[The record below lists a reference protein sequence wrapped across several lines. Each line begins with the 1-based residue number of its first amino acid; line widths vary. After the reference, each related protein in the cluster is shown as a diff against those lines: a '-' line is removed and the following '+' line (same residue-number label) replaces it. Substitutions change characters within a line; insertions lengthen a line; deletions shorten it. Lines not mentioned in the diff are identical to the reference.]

1 MSVYHSTT
9 SGQQNSGS
17 ASGATNGQSTADSA
31 GKNNLALDYLASVFA
46 SNGTIPPTPLPQHS
60 AASNLT
66 PSTGDIM
73 NALIAAAAAAA
84 AATTTSSAASPS
96 SMDPFTASTLLS
108 SLMYSQQQQS
118 TVVPSSLYQS
128 PTDLYS
134 PKSNLPLDPILFA
147 HHALMQANF
156 DASSRHHPTNHHQ
169 QQHQQQQ
176 QMALAM
182 ASLLGQWSSNPFL
195 SLQQRRDLCSYHAD
209 SVEETSTT
217 AAPTAGPDESF
228 SSVLAKLTQ
237 GLNQSGSASTPSSA
251 SSRTPSSSHGQTKDS
266 IVSTTSVSTSSSGVL
281 TNTSRFPLQEAGE
294 NAAAF
299 AAAAALTALQQQQQQ
314 QQQNRMAASKQ
325 SSHLSHRSTLLG
337 TTLSREGHPHR
348 GRGRPPKSSL
358 ALTRTPF
365 DKPSRATTSTPQP
378 ESCLADSNSID
389 GTITDVLKRLN
400 DSVDLS
406 GSRKRRRI
414 ASTEKMTPST
424 ASATAAVATTPTS
437 SGAPVST
444 SKSDTSGHKRVRGFA
459 DSGYRLPL
467 GLGWRRE
474 TLVKGVGP
482 GGLLGDVVYIAPCG
496 RQFWNIEGIREY
508 LRSVENSILTAEDFT
523 FKSYIR
529 LGDYYECNKDSKGF
543 VKMSEAAVN
552 ALITTG
558 QDSPSRSHR
567 RTPQAV
573 FPPTSLPS
581 TTVTATTSIP
591 PTNTA
596 AKSLSGLAF
605 NPDLMAAMA
614 AANVENYSK
623 PFTDFHLAL
632 PRFPSLPP
640 QLTAVLANQIGSLWS
655 PWPADIQ
662 NTETS
667 AVAASPPSTTSS
679 TFALPSTQQQQQ
691 PQQKDRFSLQSSSL
705 SSLED
710 FDRLRSFFTKLVEDH
725 QRLENEK
732 ETQRKADLEAQT
744 AKAREERVAYLVDE
758 ELRRPVEDLNVLNPK
773 VLPEFDRIDGN
784 RMPSQVFTDC
794 LFVLEFLHAF
804 TEVLCIDPETIPS
817 MRCMQAA
824 FIDRDD
830 TCIEVI
836 NHLIIELLK
845 FAILDPGIPTPR
857 LVTQLLSQ
865 RFSEMEVNT
874 QTVTGLL
881 RVFLIGRNGYEDEM
895 SDWLAPSN
903 VGHLKDLSGPQ
914 LASLLAFICD
924 ELTCSSRIISNE
936 VDRTIELQISLRRD
950 KFNIEAKIRKIRVIL
965 ARKFGLDHT
974 VNSRGS
980 EEENGKKQPAFL
992 QSMRQ
997 LAPFQN
1003 YDSGDEDEL
1012 NSVDELEKCIE
1023 ELHHCLE
1030 AKQRAIE
1037 ECSFRLSG
1045 LFLGQ
1050 DRFYRNYFVLGSVG
1064 GIYVEGQPTVFKE
1077 GSAIRDVPPVFGPD
1091 AIVAEIKARR
1101 ELSIT
1106 RHFSTNS
1113 SSTSSN
1119 GVLTQ
1124 KPNPLRSTSNPGVLI
1139 TTKTEKQT
1147 AMSENEEVKNEETPL
1162 IENEANL
1169 EKKCELE
1176 EEAKIMEIV
1185 GTFTEE
1191 SQEAI
1196 RRVKEVEKKEDKQ
1209 VKDQEDDNLEEESVS
1224 LKSEERMP
1232 EKREDPEESTTWQPL
1247 DLSTKRSSPPPLLS
1261 LLPSQQSDLSLCQS
1275 LTEQDLASALDACQL
1290 DDTFLTTATLL
1301 YATQTET
1308 IDRSAIVGGW
1318 TDPSWHVQLLFYKL
1332 QLLRSIAF
1340 ERRKNCENDEKALS
1354 TALRQLK
1361 MWLAD
1366 SSLEGGE
1373 EWEHFNT
1380 SNANNVQFD
1389 DGEMAKEVE
1398 RILKERK
1405 VQEAG
1410 PESLELIPADAKGN
1424 WWRLKGSEGL
1434 QTLLEA
1440 LLPRGIRERGLAQTI
1455 QLSEEAVTSSI
1466 HVDPSTVLD
1475 LNSTSNSSEGSWK
1488 PRLLRVR
1495 SRRGKGRGANAS
1507 SPLCS
1512 TSSAANLSALSSG
1525 RHFAASVSHI
1535 SSATNLSEIAAGDV
1549 STYAF
1554 HGDAENSLGATM
1566 ERSVFLGEN
1575 FERAMRA
1582 GRNSTNSA
1590 ATTTAAEREF
1600 LDEYRFLELVEGLVD
1615 RVLSASLQTKGWQAP
1630 MKATEDDSIQI
1641 VPRDTPKVYRYD
1653 YWPLELARERLLDL
1667 EAHTERRYL
1676 LPPLNCESR
1685 LDAVQ
1690 AQAAAAAAAAGEE
1703 AVTLV
1708 EGSGSVCSDST
1719 IHEEAAATLRSHPPP
1734 PHIRRRVIR
1743 RSEREAEGEE
1753 GDGGSGCGGEGTSG
1767 EAQGLLLWRRSTR
1780 KADSVA
1786 ELKRCAMQFEAA
1798 IAWDKS
1804 IMKVLCQIC
1813 RRDKNEARLLLC
1825 DGCDHGYHTYC
1836 FRPPMISIPEGDWF
1850 CYDCVSKATG
1860 KCHCFVCGL
1869 AKPIGAAE
1877 APSAT
1882 AVEPAHR
1889 LVQCTSCARGAHPAC
1904 LRPPLNRLPKRWTC
1918 MLCAASGLSG
1928 AVEKVGAAATATSEF
1943 QSPKKNNAPQAER
1956 PKRVYIKSGAYRSSK
1971 RTTKSKCESVKQ
1983 RITEQQRK
1991 VGRPKGTSGSI
2002 SSGGGCSSRRKD
2014 SSSLKKR
2021 GRPPGFYKRSHTETG
2036 GENEADDDGND
2047 YDDDAEEE
2055 DTEYA
2060 GGDGEEESGGC
2071 GGGEERVTEA
2081 SGDDGD
2087 GAAPVPLTNGI
2098 FSSRKFAATKRH
2110 GKSRKLPLGLTE
2122 RNFCRHVTE
2131 DLMKHELSWPFR
2143 KPVCCKT
2150 IPIYR
2155 KVIKRPMDLSTILK
2169 RLGADKWN
2177 YYTSVAEWREDVRQ
2191 IFKNCRIFNEDD
2203 SEIGK
2208 AGHELRRYFETNWAH
2223 ISRLLN
2229 PGNASSPLEAPT
2241 GEDSVTTAPSTPGCQ
2256 EPSTCTP
2263 SPATRPT
2270 FEVDDTPPLSH
2281 PLPPSSEGVEAP
2293 ASPKSAEAPTEV
2305 EGVLNSPC
2313 AREAVVESIA
2323 GRHVSAA
2330 LFLSFLQP
2338 CCSLL
2343 CSLCII
2349 HLSAINTRTPTPTS
2363 THNRAPLLC
2372 AIIIP
2377 VTNVSVWEIAHR
2389 FVNKA

>member
-9 SGQQNSGS
+9 SDQQSSSS
-17 ASGATNGQSTADSA
+17 ASGATNGQSTADST
-31 GKNNLALDYLASVFA
+31 GKNSLALDYLTSVFA
-46 SNGTIPPTPLPQHS
+46 SNGTIPPTFPPQHS
-60 AASNLT
+60 AAGNFT
-66 PSTGDIM
+66 PTTGDIM

-84 AATTTSSAASPS
+84 AATATSNAASPS
-96 SMDPFTASTLLS
+96 AMDPFAASTLLS

-118 TVVPSSLYQS
+118 TAVPSGLCQ
-128 PTDLYS
+128 PPADLYS

-147 HHALMQANF
+147 QHALMQAGF
-156 DASSRHHPTNHHQ
+156 DATNRQHQTNHNQ
-169 QQHQQQQ
+169 QQQQ

-182 ASLLGQWSSNPFL
+182 ANLLGQWSSNPFL
-195 SLQQRRDLCSYHAD
+195 SLQQRRDLCSYRAD
-209 SVEETSTT
+209 GVEETST
-217 AAPTAGPDESF
+217 AAQTVAGTDESF
-228 SSVLAKLTQ
+228 STVLAKLTQ
-237 GLNQSGSASTPSSA
+237 GLNQSSSASTPSSA
-251 SSRTPSSSHGQTKDS
+251 SSRAPSASQGQTKDS
-266 IVSTTSVSTSSSGVL
+266 LVPTTSMSTSSSGVL
-281 TNTSRFPLQEAGE
+281 TNTSRFPLQGAGE

-299 AAAAALTALQQQQQQ
+299 AAAAALTVLQQQQ
-314 QQQNRMAASKQ
+314 QQQNRIAVTKP
-325 SSHLSHRSTLLG
+325 SSHLSHRSTALG
-337 TTLSREGHPHR
+337 ATPSREGQPHR

-358 ALTRTPF
+358 AVTKTQL

-378 ESCLADSNSID
+378 DSCLADLNSID

-406 GSRKRRRI
+406 NSRKRRRI
-414 ASTEKMTPST
+414 DSADKMTSST
-424 ASATAAVATTPTS
+424 ASAVASVATTPTT

-444 SKSDTSGHKRVRGFA
+444 SKSDTSGHKRARGFT

-508 LRSVENSILTAEDFT
+508 LRSAKNSILTTEDFT
-523 FKSYIR
+523 FKSYVR

-558 QDSPSRSHR
+558 QESPSRSHR

-573 FPPTSLPS
+573 FPSTSPS
-581 TTVTATTSIP
+581 STAAAATTSVP
-591 PTNTA
+591 SSNA
-596 AKSLSGLAF
+596 AGKSFSASDTEQHQHSSFNPSPRRHSYSFSPDPDNAGVAF
-605 NPDLMAAMA
+605 YPDLMAGMA
-614 AANVENYSK
+614 TANVETYTK
-623 PFTDFHLAL
+623 PFTDFPLAL
-632 PRFPSLPP
+632 PRFPSLSP
-640 QLTAVLANQIGSLWS
+640 QLTSALANQIGSLWS
-655 PWPADIQ
+655 PWPSGIQ
-662 NTETS
+662 NPEAS
-667 AVAASPPSTTSS
+667 SVAVSPPSTSS
-679 TFALPSTQQQQQ
+679 SNFVFPSTQQQQQ

-705 SSLED
+705 NNLED
-710 FDRLRSFFTKLVEDH
+710 FDRLRAFFTKLVEDH
-725 QRLENEK
+725 QRLESEK
-732 ETQRKADLEAQT
+732 ETQRQADLEVQI
-744 AKAREERVAYLVDE
+744 AKAREERIAYLVEE
-758 ELRRPVEDLNVLNPK
+758 ELKRPVEDLNILNPK

-817 MRCMQAA
+817 MGCMQAA
-824 FIDRDD
+824 FIDRDE

-950 KFNIEAKIRKIRVIL
+950 KFNLEAKIRKIRVIL

-974 VNSRGS
+974 VDSRES
-980 EEENGKKQPAFL
+980 EEESSKKQPAFL
-992 QSMRQ
+992 QNMRQ
-997 LAPFQN
+997 PASFHN

-1012 NSVDELEKCIE
+1012 NSIEELEKRIE
-1023 ELHHCLE
+1023 TLHHCLE

-1045 LFLGQ
+1045 IFLGQ

-1064 GIYVEGQPTVFKE
+1064 GIYVEGQPTVFKD
-1077 GSAIRDVPPVFGPD
+1077 GSAVRDVPPIFDPD

-1113 SSTSSN
+1113 SSTSN
-1119 GVLTQ
+1119 NAVLTQ
-1124 KPNPLRSTSNPGVLI
+1124 KPNPLRSASNSGALS
-1139 TTKTEKQT
+1139 TTKIEKQT
-1147 AMSENEEVKNEETPL
+1147 AMPEDEGAKSEEIIQVASEAKLVVKYELEEKEKIIGIVDAVAEDFQDAAEEVKEAEE
-1162 IENEANL
+1162 N
-1169 EKKCELE
+1169 
-1176 EEAKIMEIV
+1176 
-1185 GTFTEE
+1185 G
-1191 SQEAI
+1191 
-1196 RRVKEVEKKEDKQ
+1196 DKRGE
-1209 VKDQEDDNLEEESVS
+1209 DQEDDYLEEDKPVS
-1224 LKSEERMP
+1224 LKFERKTPKKEES
-1232 EKREDPEESTTWQPL
+1232 PEESTTWQPL
-1247 DLSTKRSSPPPLLS
+1247 DLSTKRASPPSVLTPLS
-1261 LLPSQQSDLSLCQS
+1261 SQQSDLSLCQS
-1275 LTEQDLASALDACQL
+1275 LTEHDLASALDECQL

-1301 YATQTET
+1301 FATQTDA
-1308 IDRSAIVGGW
+1308 IDRSTLMGGW

-1332 QLLRSIAF
+1332 QLVRSIAL

-1354 TALRQLK
+1354 TALRRLK
-1361 MWLAD
+1361 TWLVD
-1366 SSLEGGE
+1366 GGLEGGE
-1373 EWEHFNT
+1373 ERQHL
-1380 SNANNVQFD
+1380 NASTANITQFD
-1389 DGEMAKEVE
+1389 DVEMAKEVE
-1398 RILKERK
+1398 RILKERE
-1405 VQEAG
+1405 VQESG
-1410 PESLELIPADAKGN
+1410 PEVLELIPAAAKGD
-1424 WWRLKGSEGL
+1424 WWRVKGSEGL
-1434 QTLLEA
+1434 QILLEA
-1440 LLPRGIRERGLAQTI
+1440 LLPRGIRERSLAQTI
-1455 QLSEEAVTSSI
+1455 QLSEDAVTSSI
-1466 HVDPSTVLD
+1466 HVDPSAVLD
-1475 LNSTSNSSEGSWK
+1475 LGSASKSSESGWQ

-1495 SRRGKGRGANAS
+1495 SRRGKGRGANPS
-1507 SPLCS
+1507 NLLYS
-1512 TSSAANLSALSSG
+1512 TSSAANLAAFSSG
-1525 RHFAASVSHI
+1525 RHLTGSASQI
-1535 SSATNLSEIAAGDV
+1535 SSATNLSETAIGDV
-1549 STYAF
+1549 GTYAF
-1554 HGDAENSLGATM
+1554 RGDCENSPEATI
-1566 ERSVFLGEN
+1566 EQSVFLGEN
-1575 FERAMRA
+1575 FERAMRS
-1582 GRNSTNSA
+1582 GRSSANST
-1590 ATTTAAEREF
+1590 ATATAAEREF

-1690 AQAAAAAAAAGEE
+1690 AQAAAAAAIEDTAA
-1703 AVTLV
+1703 LV

-1719 IHEEAAATLRSHPPP
+1719 IHEETAATLHSHPPP
-1734 PHIRRRVIR
+1734 PLHIRRRALR
-1743 RSEREAEGEE
+1743 RSEREVEGEE
-1753 GDGGSGCGGEGTSG
+1753 VDGGGGSGGVEGGSG
-1767 EAQGLLLWRRSTR
+1767 EAQGLLLWRRNTR

-1836 FRPPMISIPEGDWF
+1836 FRPPMVSIPEGDWF

-1869 AKPIGAAE
+1869 VRPVGAAE
-1877 APSAT
+1877 TAPTT
-1882 AVEPAHR
+1882 AVDPAHR
-1889 LVQCTSCARGAHPAC
+1889 LVQCASCARGAHPAC

-1918 MLCAASGLSG
+1918 MLCAASGVSG
-1928 AVEKVGAAATATSEF
+1928 AVEKVVATTTVTSEMHLT
-1943 QSPKKNNAPQAER
+1943 KKINAAQIER

-1971 RTTKSKCESVKQ
+1971 RTTKSKSESARQK
-1983 RITEQQRK
+1983 ITEQQRK
-1991 VGRPKGTSGSI
+1991 VGRPKGTSGSVS
-2002 SSGGGCSSRRKD
+2002 SSGGSSNKRKD
-2014 SSSLKKR
+2014 SSSFRKR
-2021 GRPPGFYKRSHTETG
+2021 GRPLGFYKRSHAETG
-2036 GENEADDDGND
+2036 EENEADDEDV
-2047 YDDDAEEE
+2047 EEE
-2055 DTEYA
+2055 DIEYG
-2060 GGDGEEESGGC
+2060 GGDGEEGSGGC
-2071 GGGEERVTEA
+2071 GGGEERITEA

-2087 GAAPVPLTNGI
+2087 DYEEDLEPAVLANGI
-2098 FSSRKFAATKRH
+2098 SSSRKSTVTKRC
-2110 GKSRKLPLGLTE
+2110 GKLRKSPLSLSE
-2122 RNFCRHVTE
+2122 RNFCRHATE
-2131 DLMKHELSWPFR
+2131 DLMRHELSWPFR

-2150 IPIYR
+2150 VPIYR

-2169 RLGADKWN
+2169 RLGADRWN

-2208 AGHELRRYFETNWAH
+2208 AGHELRRYFESTWAH
-2223 ISRLLN
+2223 ASHLLN
-2229 PGNASSPLEAPT
+2229 SGDAHSSLEVPT
-2241 GEDSVTTAPSTPGCQ
+2241 GEDSVATAPSTPGCR

-2263 SPATRPT
+2263 SPATRPP
-2270 FEVDDTPPLSH
+2270 FEADDI
-2281 PLPPSSEGVEAP
+2281 PSKGAEAP
-2293 ASPKSAEAPTEV
+2293 PSPKSSKPLLET
-2305 EGVLNSPC
+2305 EGVLNSSC
-2313 AREAVVESIA
+2313 AREAVIESIM
-2323 GRHVSAA
+2323 S
-2330 LFLSFLQP
+2330 
-2338 CCSLL
+2338 
-2343 CSLCII
+2343 
-2349 HLSAINTRTPTPTS
+2349 
-2363 THNRAPLLC
+2363 
-2372 AIIIP
+2372 
-2377 VTNVSVWEIAHR
+2377 
-2389 FVNKA
+2389 

>member
-1 MSVYHSTT
+1 MRFLQVVAVVPSCSVSTDTLASASTRNDRRSSADQADSQTRQLTVMTSSCDWTCVFVPRRDTNLPVQNDLGLRALRAMSVYHSTT
-9 SGQQNSGS
+9 SSQQSSSS
-17 ASGATNGQSTADSA
+17 ASGATNGQSTADSTE
-31 GKNNLALDYLASVFA
+31 KNNLTLDYLASVFA
-46 SNGTIPPTPLPQHS
+46 SNGTIPPTFLPQNS

-66 PSTGDIM
+66 P
-73 NALIAAAAAAA
+73 
-84 AATTTSSAASPS
+84 TTA
-96 SMDPFTASTLLS
+96 

-118 TVVPSSLYQS
+118 TAVLSNLCQP

-147 HHALMQANF
+147 QHALLQAGF
-156 DASSRHHPTNHHQ
+156 DASNRQHQTNHHHHHHQ
-169 QQHQQQQ
+169 QQQQ

-182 ASLLGQWSSNPFL
+182 ANLLGQWSANPFL
-195 SLQQRRDLCSYHAD
+195 SLQQRRDLCSYRAD
-209 SVEETSTT
+209 GVEETSTT
-217 AAPTAGPDESF
+217 AQPTAGADESF

-237 GLNQSGSASTPSSA
+237 GLNQSSSASTPSSA
-251 SSRTPSSSHGQTKDS
+251 SSRAPSASQGQTKDS
-266 IVSTTSVSTSSSGVL
+266 LVSTTSVSTSPSGVL
-281 TNTSRFPLQEAGE
+281 TNTSRFPIQGAGE

-299 AAAAALTALQQQQQQ
+299 AAAAALTALQQQQR
-314 QQQNRMAASKQ
+314 QQNRATVSRQ
-325 SSHLSHRSTLLG
+325 SSHLSHRSTPLG
-337 TTLSREGHPHR
+337 TTPSREGQPHR
-348 GRGRPPKSSL
+348 GRGRPPKSTL
-358 ALTRTPF
+358 AVTKTPL
-365 DKPSRATTSTPQP
+365 DKPTRATTSTPQP
-378 ESCLADSNSID
+378 ESCLADLNSID

-414 ASTEKMTPST
+414 NSTDKLFTST
-424 ASATAAVATTPTS
+424 ASTTASVATTPTS
-437 SGAPVST
+437 SGASVST
-444 SKSDTSGHKRVRGFA
+444 SKSDTSSHKRARGFT

-508 LRSVENSILTAEDFT
+508 LRSAGNSILTTEDFT
-523 FKSYIR
+523 FKSYVR

-558 QDSPSRSHR
+558 QESPPRSHR

-573 FPPTSLPS
+573 FPSTSPSS
-581 TTVTATTSIP
+581 TTTAATTSVP
-591 PTNTA
+591 PTSSA
-596 AKSLSGLAF
+596 GKSFPGVAF
-605 NPDLMAAMA
+605 YPDLMAAMA
-614 AANVENYSK
+614 TANVENYSK
-623 PFTDFHLAL
+623 PFADFPLAL

-640 QLTAVLANQIGSLWS
+640 QLTSALANQIGSLWS
-655 PWPADIQ
+655 PWPSEMQ
-662 NTETS
+662 NAEAS
-667 AVAASPPSTTSS
+667 AVAVSPPSTSS
-679 TFALPSTQQQQQ
+679 SNFAFPSTQQQHQQ

-705 SSLED
+705 TNLED
-710 FDRLRSFFTKLVEDH
+710 FDRLRAFFTKLVEDH
-725 QRLENEK
+725 QRLESEK

-744 AKAREERVAYLVDE
+744 AKAREERIAYLVDE
-758 ELRRPVEDLNVLNPK
+758 ELRRPVEDLKILNPK
-773 VLPEFDRIDGN
+773 ALPEFDRIDGN

-824 FIDRDD
+824 FIDRDE

-903 VGHLKDLSGPQ
+903 VGHLKELSGPQ

-950 KFNIEAKIRKIRVIL
+950 KFNLEAKIRKIRVIL

-974 VNSRGS
+974 VNSRES
-980 EEENGKKQPAFL
+980 EGENGKKQPAFL
-992 QSMRQ
+992 QNMRQ
-997 LAPFQN
+997 LASFHN
-1003 YDSGDEDEL
+1003 YDSGDEDDL
-1012 NSVDELEKCIE
+1012 NSVEELERRIE
-1023 ELHHCLE
+1023 TLHHCLE

-1045 LFLGQ
+1045 IFLGQ

-1064 GIYVEGQPTVFKE
+1064 GIYVEGQPTLFRD
-1077 GSAIRDVPPVFGPD
+1077 GSTIRDVPPVFDPD

-1119 GVLTQ
+1119 AVMTQ
-1124 KPNPLRSTSNPGVLI
+1124 KPNPLRSASNSGALI
-1139 TTKTEKQT
+1139 TTKIEKQIT
-1147 AMSENEEVKNEETPL
+1147 MNENEEVKIEEPL
-1162 IENEANL
+1162 QVESEEKL
-1169 EKKCELE
+1169 EEKCELE
-1176 EEAKIMEIV
+1176 GGAKLMEIV
-1185 GTFTEE
+1185 GAVAEE
-1191 SQEAI
+1191 SQEAMK
-1196 RRVKEVEKKEDKQ
+1196 RVKEVEKKGDKQ
-1209 VKDQEDDNLEEESVS
+1209 EKDEEDENLEEKPVP
-1224 LKSEERMP
+1224 LKFEGKTAKKEEGSEEP
-1232 EKREDPEESTTWQPL
+1232 TTWQPL
-1247 DLSTKRSSPPPLLS
+1247 DLSTKRASPSPALTPL
-1261 LLPSQQSDLSLCQS
+1261 PAQQSDLSLCQS

-1301 YATQTET
+1301 FATQTDA
-1308 IDRSAIVGGW
+1308 IDRSTIMCGW
-1318 TDPSWHVQLLFYKL
+1318 ADPNWHVQLLFYKL
-1332 QLLRSIAF
+1332 QLVRSIAF

-1361 MWLAD
+1361 TWMAD
-1366 SSLEGGE
+1366 SGLGGSE
-1373 EWEHFNT
+1373 ERKHLNA
-1380 SNANNVQFD
+1380 SCANNVQFD
-1389 DGEMAKEVE
+1389 NEEMTREVE
-1398 RILKERK
+1398 RILKERE
-1405 VQEAG
+1405 VQESG
-1410 PESLELIPADAKGN
+1410 PEMLKLIPADAKGG
-1424 WWRLKGSEGL
+1424 WWRVKGSEGL
-1434 QTLLEA
+1434 QALLEA
-1440 LLPRGIRERGLAQTI
+1440 LLPRGIRERSLAQTI

-1466 HVDPSTVLD
+1466 HVDPSADLD
-1475 LNSTSNSSEGSWK
+1475 STSNSSEGGWQ
-1488 PRLLRVR
+1488 PHLLRVR
-1495 SRRGKGRGANAS
+1495 SRRGKGRGANPS
-1507 SPLCS
+1507 SFLYS
-1512 TSSAANLSALSSG
+1512 TSSAANLTTINSG
-1525 RHFAASVSHI
+1525 RHFTASVSHI
-1535 SSATNLSEIAAGDV
+1535 SSTTNLSETVAGDV
-1549 STYAF
+1549 GTYAF
-1554 HGDAENSLGATM
+1554 RGDAESSPGATM
-1566 ERSVFLGEN
+1566 EQSVFLGEN

-1582 GRNSTNSA
+1582 GRNSANSTA
-1590 ATTTAAEREF
+1590 VTTAAEREF

-1685 LDAVQ
+1685 LDA
-1690 AQAAAAAAAAGEE
+1690 E
-1703 AVTLV
+1703 AL
-1708 EGSGSVCSDST
+1708 
-1719 IHEEAAATLRSHPPP
+1719 ATLQSHPPP
-1734 PHIRRRVIR
+1734 PHIRRRVLR

-1753 GDGGSGCGGEGTSG
+1753 GDGGSGSCGGEGISSET
-1767 EAQGLLLWRRSTR
+1767 QGLLLWRRNTR

-1786 ELKRCAMQFEAA
+1786 DLKRCAMQFEAA

-1869 AKPIGAAE
+1869 AKPMGVVEAA
-1877 APSAT
+1877 AAT
-1882 AVEPAHR
+1882 AVDPAHR
-1889 LVQCTSCARGAHPAC
+1889 LVQCVSCARGAHPAC

-1918 MLCAASGLSG
+1918 MLCTASGVSG
-1928 AVEKVGAAATATSEF
+1928 VVEKVAAAATVTSELH
-1943 QSPKKNNAPQAER
+1943 SPKKINASQTER
-1956 PKRVYIKSGAYRSSK
+1956 PKRVYVKSGAYRSSK
-1971 RTTKSKCESVKQ
+1971 RMTKSKCESAKQ
-1983 RITEQQRK
+1983 KITEQQRK
-1991 VGRPKGTSGSI
+1991 VGRPKGTSGNV
-2002 SSGGGCSSRRKD
+2002 SSGGGSSSRRKD
-2014 SSSLKKR
+2014 SSSLRKR
-2021 GRPPGFYKRSHTETG
+2021 GRPLGFYKLSHTETG
-2036 GENEADDDGND
+2036 EENEADDVGGEYD
-2047 YDDDAEEE
+2047 YEDAEEE

-2081 SGDDGD
+2081 SGDDRD
-2087 GAAPVPLTNGI
+2087 DDEDDVEPVVVANGI
-2098 FSSRKFAATKRH
+2098 SSSRKSTVAKRC
-2110 GKSRKLPLGLTE
+2110 GKSRKLPLSLTE
-2122 RNFCRHVTE
+2122 RNFCRHATE

-2150 IPIYR
+2150 VPIYR

-2223 ISRLLN
+2223 ASHLLN
-2229 PGNASSPLEAPT
+2229 SGDAPSPLEMPT
-2241 GEDSVTTAPSTPGCQ
+2241 GEDSVATAPSTPGCQ
-2256 EPSTCTP
+2256 EPSTCAP

-2270 FEVDDTPPLSH
+2270 FEADGT
-2281 PLPPSSEGVEAP
+2281 PLPPTLPPLPKVTAAS
-2293 ASPKSAEAPTEV
+2293 ASPKPSETLTEA

-2313 AREAVVESIA
+2313 AREAVVESIM
-2323 GRHVSAA
+2323 S
-2330 LFLSFLQP
+2330 
-2338 CCSLL
+2338 
-2343 CSLCII
+2343 
-2349 HLSAINTRTPTPTS
+2349 
-2363 THNRAPLLC
+2363 
-2372 AIIIP
+2372 
-2377 VTNVSVWEIAHR
+2377 
-2389 FVNKA
+2389 